1 MERGGGD
8 VTPDKQVD
16 KQRRATSK
24 KPYKRSDRLRQR
36 EGVDAKMKEDSQ
48 KTPSPSARTK
58 EK

>member
-1 MERGGGD
+1 MGRGGGD

-36 EGVDAKMKEDSQ
+36 EGVMLK
-48 KTPSPSARTK
+48 
-58 EK
+58 